1 MVLREMTSSALAR
14 SFKRFAQLVM
24 VGLALAGLAACGGG
38 GGLAE
43 IPITPLNEYG
53 SIAHSMN
60 PWGAS
65 ASRSGTSR
73 TAARDAAV
81 EACENNCTSSSSCGC
96 QEVLWFRNACGS
108 LARSTNGRAGVGWD
122 PSGDEGKSRSES
134 QRKAIAAC
142 TAAGGQSCRI
152 ATSLTAGGRPFTT
165 CTKVG
170 SATPTGQASPIPPR
184 PASQQQQPTPP
195 PSPVAPSPQPEP
207 QRYVSI
213 YYGERN
219 VSTSRFSSAWAVRQ
233 GTSAAAA
240 ERAAR
245 TACENLLGSGCT
257 LRGQGTTMCTALAL
271 TDCNG
276 CTDRAGA
283 IAYGGTLREA
293 RNAAIFAC
301 TEARGGDGSCQIRA
315 DSSYHSSACGSAG
328 Q

>member
-1 MVLREMTSSALAR
+1 MLREMTSSAFAH
-14 SFKRFAQLVM
+14 SFKRFARLAVA
-24 VGLALAGLAACGGG
+24 GLALAGLAACGGG
-38 GGLAE
+38 NGSNPSPNPPQMS
-43 IPITPLNEYG
+43 IMPLNEYG
-53 SIAHSMN
+53 SMAHSMN
-60 PWGAS
+60 PWGGGAFG
-65 ASRSGTSR
+65 RGTSPA
-73 TAARDAAV
+73 AARTEAV
-81 EACENNCTSSSSCGC
+81 AACENNYCPGSSSCGC
-96 QEVLWFRNACGS
+96 QQVLSFRNACGS
-108 LARSTNGRAGVGWD
+108 WARSADNNIAAVGW
-122 PSGDEGKSRSES
+122 GTTES
-134 QRKAIAAC
+134 AAGQSATNRC
-142 TAAGGQSCRI
+142 QAAGGQQCTVV
-152 ATSLTAGGRPFTT
+152 AAANNRPFTF
-165 CTKVG
+165 CAKAG
-170 SATPTGQASPIPPR
+170 SGTPDGYASTIPPR
-184 PASQQQQPTPP
+184 PASQQQQPT

-301 TEARGGDGSCQIRA
+301 TGVRGGDGSCQIRA